1 MKNQLFCENQR
12 TLKQTGTGG
21 FTPVMRLS
29 LLSLVPIVVASF
41 SSAAVAQKSHH
52 YSMSVDEWRDLFS
65 RQPTMVEGACEK
77 GREYNG
83 INKSYFWVLEQA
95 IPYNG
100 AASFYVLSEEILKVC
115 PDVW

>member
-1 MKNQLFCENQR
+1 
-12 TLKQTGTGG
+12 
-21 FTPVMRLS
+21 MRLS

-65 RQPTMVEGACEK
+65 RDPLHVKGACELGEK
-77 GREYNG
+77 YNG
-83 INKSYFWVLEQA
+83 INKSYFVVIEQM
-95 IPYNG
+95 IPKNG
-100 AASFYVLSEEILKVC
+100 AAWSYVLAEEVRKVC

>member
-1 MKNQLFCENQR
+1 
-12 TLKQTGTGG
+12 
-21 FTPVMRLS
+21 MRLS

-65 RQPTMVEGACEK
+65 RQPIMVEGACEK

-100 AASFYVLSEEILKVC
+100 AASFYVLHEEILKVC